1 MDRELTL
8 SVGQEQLS
16 NLVGSPLNAWGPA
29 NGHYS
34 LGPLGRDGIS
44 MHLDTGWWGQRGPPP
59 PPTEVRR
66 THRGAHYFQ
75 PPLGSLGPSLAW
87 ESQLRVEAALCPAF
101 SSACDPSGSYQ
112 NLWVLPADRPPEGQQ
127 KQKPAG
133 KGMEEKLCIVD
144 SVSVLWFP
152 QGINIVLW

>member
-1 MDRELTL
+1 VDRELTL
-8 SVGQEQLS
+8 ASGPRAAVQS
-16 NLVGSPLNAWGPA
+16 SRFPLNVWGSA

-34 LGPLGRDGIS
+34 SGASGRDGIS
-44 MHLDTGWWGQRGPPP
+44 MHLDMRVVGTEPPSEKDP
-59 PPTEVRR
+59 HAEEPINL
-66 THRGAHYFQ
+66 Q

-87 ESQLRVEAALCPAF
+87 ESQLRAEAALCPAF

-112 NLWVLPADRPPEGQQ
+112 NLWVLPADRAPEGQQ

-152 QGINIVLW
+152 PKG

>member
-8 SVGQEQLS
+8 VSGPRAAVQS
-16 NLVGSPLNAWGPA
+16 SRFPLNAWGPA

-34 LGPLGRDGIS
+34 SRASGRDGIS
-44 MHLDTGWWGQRGPPP
+44 MHLDMRVVGTEAPLPP
-59 PPTEVRR
+59 EVRR
-66 THRGAHYFQ
+66 IHTEEPITLQ

-152 QGINIVLW
+152 PKG